1 MVFRLSTP
9 VKTHEAC
16 RIGAGRY
23 IRRRS
28 LARSQSQVRSRR
40 DTLIIAIAIESTTHT
55 RPGPGHIATIALDMK
70 TNHVLIDT
78 NANMNTGIGIARTM
92 CTLSTRNG
100 RRASSRS
107 RRRWF

>member
-16 RIGAGRY
+16 RIGAGRC

-28 LARSQSQVRSRR
+28 LVRSRR

-70 TNHVLIDT
+70 TNHVLTDT

-107 RRRWF
+107 RRRSF